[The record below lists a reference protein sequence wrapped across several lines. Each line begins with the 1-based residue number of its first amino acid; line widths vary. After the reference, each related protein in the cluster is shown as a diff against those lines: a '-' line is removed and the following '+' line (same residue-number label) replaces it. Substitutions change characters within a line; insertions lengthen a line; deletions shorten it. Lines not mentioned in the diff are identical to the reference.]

1 MAGNILIALTIVA
14 LVSASDIQ
22 EQIRQLQAD
31 IKAIQNDLAE
41 ETDFLRNTQEKV
53 NELEELIAEAISDRN
68 EASKSFLLFDLP
80 YYPSTSG
87 VFSFIVPLWEIEAIL
102 DSPCHSVF
110 PSFCDSVKIWFSLNI
125 LNISGRIRPD
135 FACPKTWTIVFRKI
149 VSEFSPLI
157 DVRFFL
163 LNIFSLNCQNLTKFC
178 IVRMLPNFVC
188 LLTLTKFSL
197 GL

>member
-1 MAGNILIALTIVA
+1 MAGNILLALTIIA
-14 LVSASDIQ
+14 IVSASDIQ

-87 VFSFIVPLWEIEAIL
+87 VFFFSFIVPL
-102 DSPCHSVF
+102 
-110 PSFCDSVKIWFSLNI
+110 
-125 LNISGRIRPD
+125 
-135 FACPKTWTIVFRKI
+135 
-149 VSEFSPLI
+149 
-157 DVRFFL
+157 
-163 LNIFSLNCQNLTKFC
+163 
-178 IVRMLPNFVC
+178 
-188 LLTLTKFSL
+188 
-197 GL
+197 